1 MPQFKIFRSIHYW
14 WHYAIWK
21 MKLQLHVVDNSQIEK
36 SDSLWS
42 ETQWNLRRT
51 NKSSIFGRRLTD
63 FLFLEYLLMTPLTLI
78 TPLILV
84 TPLTLLFL
92 MTPLILMIL
101 MTPLTLLILLKPNPT
116 LKPYPTQ
123 SKMQFWILAGNFSE
137 NTKDKTN
144 NKDKVQRKHTVHR
157 HYTILKFF
165 WYMNSQTQTKNTGPS
180 VPSGV
185 PIDLLARIVTH

>member
-84 TPLTLLFL
+84 TLFILMTLL
-92 MTPLILMIL
+92 IL

-116 LKPYPTQ
+116 QPNPTQ
-123 SKMQFWILAGNFSE
+123 PSNPTRPKVKCNFGFWREIFLKTQKTRQTTKTKYKGNTQSTDTTQF
-137 NTKDKTN
+137 
-144 NKDKVQRKHTVHR
+144 
-157 HYTILKFF
+157 
-165 WYMNSQTQTKNTGPS
+165 
-180 VPSGV
+180 
-185 PIDLLARIVTH
+185 